1 MADHALGHQAC
12 EGLVPLQIPGVA
24 KRAHEETG
32 IEKMQ
37 NRMLDAADILVD
49 RHPVG
54 RRLARESLRMMRVGK
69 SQEIPRALEEGVEG
83 VLLADGVAAACRA
96 TDMLPCRMV

>member
-1 MADHALGHQAC
+1 
-12 EGLVPLQIPGVA
+12 
-24 KRAHEETG
+24 
-32 IEKMQ
+32 MQ

-83 VLLADGVAAACRA
+83 VLLADGVAAASWA